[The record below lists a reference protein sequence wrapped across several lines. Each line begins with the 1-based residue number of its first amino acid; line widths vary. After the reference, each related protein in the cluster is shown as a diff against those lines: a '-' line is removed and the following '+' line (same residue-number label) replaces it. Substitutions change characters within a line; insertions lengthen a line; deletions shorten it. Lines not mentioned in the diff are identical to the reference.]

1 MILTVQEL
9 RNYSPTLSILGDL
22 ESEGLILRSQSL
34 CESSL
39 GANRELEIKNYQEI
53 KTLINNLQVPLIFTP
68 IINVTSVEIK
78 YNNLFTSFCGLSVN
92 QGWEVLPAEEYTV
105 NENYL
110 EINHQNIYSFNNYG
124 NNYRNNCR
132 NNYRGGRPRVTQ
144 EIRVSYSAGLDF
156 SLATQEILKIKSLI
170 SSIAEVMY
178 REQKIIKE
186 ESSQGA
192 KIVYQDFKDLKP
204 YANYLPLFYKYRPRT

>member
-53 KTLINNLQVPLIFTP
+53 KTLINNLQIPLIFTP
-68 IINVTSVEIK
+68 IINVASVEIK
-78 YNNLFTSFCGLSVN
+78 YNNLFTSFGGLSVN
-92 QGWEVLPAEEYTV
+92 QGWEVLPEEEYTV

-110 EINHQNIYSFNNYG
+110 EINHQNVYSFNN
-124 NNYRNNCR
+124 NNYNGYGRRN
-132 NNYRGGRPRVTQ
+132 GRTEKVTQ
-144 EIRVSYSAGLDF
+144 EIRINYSAGLDF
-156 SLATQEILKIKSLI
+156 SLTSQEILKIKSLVATV
-170 SSIAEVMY
+170 AEVMY

-192 KIVYQDFKDLKP
+192 KIVYRDFKDLKP

>member
-53 KTLINNLQVPLIFTP
+53 KTLINNIQIPLIFTP
-68 IINVTSVEIK
+68 IINATSVEIK
-78 YNNLFTSFCGLSVN
+78 YNNLFTSFGGLSVN
-92 QGWEVLPAEEYTV
+92 QGWEVLPEEEYIV

-110 EINHQNIYSFNNYG
+110 EINHQNIYSFTNNTYSGYG
-124 NNYRNNCR
+124 RRN
-132 NNYRGGRPRVTQ
+132 GRIEKVTQ
-144 EIRVSYSAGLDF
+144 EIRINYSAGLDF
-156 SLATQEILKIKSLI
+156 SLTSQEILKIKSLVATV
-170 SSIAEVMY
+170 AEVLY

-204 YANYLPLFYKYRPRT
+204 YANYLPLFYKYRPRC